1 MGERILIVD
10 DVATNRIVLKVKLR
24 SACYEVLQAS
34 SGHEALRMAR
44 HAAPDLILL
53 DVMMPDLD
61 GLSVCARLKRDPATR
76 DIPIILITSRLD
88 HASKLEGLNSGADD
102 YLTKPVDENQLL
114 ARVRSLLRET
124 NGTAELRPEDP
135 FKVRSSASLR
145 AYFYLLH
152 TFMCRE
158 KIVMF

>member
-88 HASKLEGLNSGADD
+88 HASKLEGLNSGAD
-102 YLTKPVDENQLL
+102 
-114 ARVRSLLRET
+114 
-124 NGTAELRPEDP
+124 
-135 FKVRSSASLR
+135 
-145 AYFYLLH
+145 
-152 TFMCRE
+152 
-158 KIVMF
+158 